1 MLSAIALGGT
11 VNGVRLLRPDTIER
25 IFDVQSDGVDQV
37 LGVPL
42 RWGIGY
48 ALPKPG
54 TLPYVPDEK
63 ICFWGGWGG
72 SMVLIDPDR
81 RTTVT
86 YVMNLIGPG
95 VLGSSRT
102 AKYTTP
108 I

>member
-1 MLSAIALGGT
+1 
-11 VNGVRLLRPDTIER
+11 
-25 IFDVQSDGVDQV
+25 
-37 LGVPL
+37 VPL

-48 ALPKPG
+48 ALPKPE

-81 RTTVT
+81 RTSVA
-86 YVMNLIGPG
+86 YVMNLMGPG

-102 AKYTTP
+102 AKYMTLVYDALGSSR
-108 I
+108 